1 MRYYENDVK
10 LEIEKYNMACVR
22 KTSKKKTKM
31 LKLREY
37 SNCHEPLSQEWIN
50 GTCRTS
56 KQYVT

>member
-10 LEIEKYNMACVR
+10 LEIEKYNTACVR

-56 KQYVT
+56 